1 MATIMGR
8 RGWTSFDSG
17 EFTTAAYSF
26 DLAKYGLLQGRDRL
40 GLRIAQPLRVESGG
54 VSMLLPTGYD
64 YATGVATSSIQQ
76 LGFSPSGREI
86 DAELS
91 YSTSLGRGWLGAN
104 IFARRQ
110 PGHVA
115 IADPDMGAAIRYSLG
130 F

>member
-1 MATIMGR
+1 MYKR
-8 RGWTSFDSG
+8 Q

-26 DLAKYGLLQGRDRL
+26 DLAKYGLLRRDDRI

-54 VSMLLPTGYD
+54 VSMILPTGYD
-64 YATGVATSSIQQ
+64 YASGIATSSSRQ
-76 LGFSPSGREI
+76 LGFTPSGREI

-91 YSTSLGRGWLGAN
+91 YSTSLGQGWLGAN
-104 IFARRQ
+104 LFARRQ

-115 IADPDMGAAIRYSLG
+115 TADPDMGAAIRYSLG